1 MMSTKYKKLIM
12 HKRICDIVLNQI
24 YDHKN
29 HKSYFEDN
37 TDFNDVFDI
46 AISKTRLI

>member
-12 HKRICDIVLNQI
+12 HKRVLNQI

-37 TDFNDVFDI
+37 TDFNNVFDT